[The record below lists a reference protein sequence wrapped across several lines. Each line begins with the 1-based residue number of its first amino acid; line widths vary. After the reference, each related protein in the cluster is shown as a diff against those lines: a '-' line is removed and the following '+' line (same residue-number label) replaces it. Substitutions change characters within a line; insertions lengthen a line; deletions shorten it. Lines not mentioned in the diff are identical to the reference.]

1 MDDLSHGFVFMFS
14 SYLTFLQNIRI
25 ELVTECIL
33 IYSLVSNKIFSI
45 FVCEFLDRSLY
56 KLHHVS
62 LVPTNIEFF
71 LFFESLT
78 CESTNCKLWS
88 VDFMNSF

>member
-33 IYSLVSNKIFSI
+33 IYSLVSNK
-45 FVCEFLDRSLY
+45 FLVFLC
-56 KLHHVS
+56 VS
-62 LVPTNIEFF
+62 F
-71 LFFESLT
+71 LTGHYISCT
-78 CESTNCKLWS
+78 
-88 VDFMNSF
+88 M

>member
-1 MDDLSHGFVFMFS
+1 MDNLSHGFVFMFS
-14 SYLTFLQNIRI
+14 SYQTFLQNIRI
-25 ELVTECIL
+25 DLVTECVL
-33 IYSLVSNKIFSI
+33 IYSLVSNKFLV
-45 FVCEFLDRSLY
+45 FWCEFLDWSLY
-56 KLHHVS
+56 KLYHVS

-88 VDFMNSF
+88 VDSMNSF